1 MIRFIVIL
9 MTLSI
14 VVGIPL
20 YLIINIFIKRIK
32 KDYNSMSPLEKGMT
46 YLYIVVSLFVYA
58 LYIGDKCNIF
68 STYGITTG
76 LSRNYDWLN
85 FLGTVVTL
93 VINALF
99 VLIITI
105 QDRRENTESIRLS
118 QRPNLCT
125 RLYLPNNFR
134 MTDTTVEG
142 YIFQA
147 DEKKNTSEF
156 YIIKISN
163 SGQTV
168 AIIDTTKSY
177 FKAHKIEDERVPIDN
192 TKSELLSLA
201 KKYTIYFNK
210 YEDRLHINS
219 NKEANIVLI
228 DNGLYRS
235 DSAEGKASIDEVYIE
250 YEDLFGKRYV
260 DQIKIQNGKSMV
272 EKDNV
277 LIQ

>member
-1 MIRFIVIL
+1 MIRYLVVL
-9 MTLSI
+9 MMLAI

-20 YLIINIFIKRIK
+20 YLIISIVIK
-32 KDYNSMSPLEKGMT
+32 KIKKEYNSMSPLEKGMT
-46 YLYIVVSLFVYA
+46 YLYVMVSLFVYA

-68 STYGITTG
+68 SAFGITTG
-76 LSRNYDWLN
+76 LSTNYDWLN

-134 MTDTTVEG
+134 MTDTSVEG
-142 YIFQA
+142 YIFQT
-147 DEKKNTSEF
+147 DEEKNTSEF

-168 AIIDTTKSY
+168 AIIDTDKSY
-177 FKAHKIEDERVPIDN
+177 FKAHKIEDEMVPIDN
-192 TKSELLSLA
+192 AKSELQALS
-201 KKYTIYFNK
+201 KEYTVYFKK

-235 DSAEGKASIDEVYIE
+235 DSDEGNACIDEVYIE

-260 DQIKIQNGKSMV
+260 DHVFIKDGKTIVS
-272 EKDNV
+272 KDNELV
-277 LIQ
+277 